1 MKRITRRQALSG
13 LGAVGTAAL
22 ARPKR
27 ARAAGE
33 VTVWWTQGFYE
44 QENKAII
51 DSMADW

>member
-1 MKRITRRQALSG
+1 MTRITRRQVLGG
-13 LGAVGTAAL
+13 LGTAGLAAVM
-22 ARPKR
+22 RPRR

-51 DSMADW
+51 DSMAD